1 MSFSSDVKKEL
12 LGQVPRSRH
21 CQLAEL
27 AGIIN
32 MDGAIDKDTG
42 CLVLESEN
50 ELVIHKYEVLMKKAF
65 SVDAG
70 SPTFHDLFKPWNIK
84 N

>member
-42 CLVLESEN
+42 CLVLESN
-50 ELVIHKYEVLMKKAF
+50 IRYCFKQILVVV
-65 SVDAG
+65 SVR
-70 SPTFHDLFKPWNIK
+70 LY
-84 N
+84 

>member
-21 CQLAEL
+21 CQIAEI

-32 MDGAIDKDTG
+32 MDGAIDKDT
-42 CLVLESEN
+42 
-50 ELVIHKYEVLMKKAF
+50 
-65 SVDAG
+65 
-70 SPTFHDLFKPWNIK
+70 
-84 N
+84 

>member
-42 CLVLESEN
+42 CLVLESKHPAS
-50 ELVIHKYEVLMKKAF
+50 LQTD
-65 SVDAG
+65 SCRCSG
-70 SPTFHDLFKPWNIK
+70 
-84 N
+84 